1 MINVII
7 PVHNRIKYT
16 VECINS
22 LKKQDC
28 ASKLK
33 IFLVDDGS
41 VDNTKKIINQKFPEI
56 KIFSGNGSLFWGGA
70 INFGIKNVLRLSKK
84 NDWILLVNND
94 VEFKKNAIS
103 NLVKNSLKYKRKV
116 IIGSLT
122 VSFKD
127 KKTIIK
133 SGTIVK
139 NWFLNV
145 THHKFSGL
153 RIESLKN
160 KKPVS
165 VDFLTGRCLLH
176 PVEIFKKVKNY
187 DSKNFPHYGAD
198 DEFSMRVKKY
208 GYSTILCPT
217 SIVFLKE
224 DKNKFKKKIN
234 FQNFVFTL
242 FSIKS
247 SSNIVNKFKLSFLVA
262 PSYAKLSFFTI
273 GILKSIIIFLRNEK

>member
-56 KIFSGNGSLFWGGA
+56 KIFTGNGSLFWGGA
-70 INFGIKNVLRLSKK
+70 VNFGIKNVLRLSKK

-94 VEFKKNAIS
+94 VVFKKNAVS
-103 NLVKNSLKYKRKV
+103 NLVKNSSKYKRKAV
-116 IIGSLT
+116 MGALT

-133 SGTIVK
+133 SGTLVK
-139 NWFLNV
+139 NWFFNITSHQFLGLN
-145 THHKFSGL
+145 
-153 RIESLKN
+153 LKN
-160 KKPVS
+160 LKDKEPVK

-217 SIVFLKE
+217 SVVFLKE
-224 DKNKFKKKIN
+224 DQNRNKKKISYKN
-234 FQNFVFTL
+234 FIFTL

-247 SSNIVNKFKLSFLVA
+247 SSNIINKFKLALIVV
-262 PSYAKLSFFTI
+262 PTYAKISFFII
-273 GILKSIIIFLRNEK
+273 GILKSIIIFFKK

>member
-1 MINVII
+1 M
-7 PVHNRIKYT
+7 HKLFEKTRLCIK
-16 VECINS
+16 IKN
-22 LKKQDC
+22 
-28 ASKLK
+28 
-33 IFLVDDGS
+33 FLVDDGS
-41 VDNTKKIINQKFPEI
+41 DDNTTEIINKKFPEI
-56 KIFSGNGSLFWGGA
+56 KIFNGNGSLFWGGA
-70 INFGIKNVLRLSKK
+70 ISFGIKNVLRLSKK

-94 VEFKKNAIS
+94 VEFRKNAIS
-103 NLVKNSLKYKRKV
+103 NLVNNSLKYKRKV
-116 IIGSLT
+116 IMGSLT
-122 VSFKD
+122 LSFKD

-145 THHKFSGL
+145 THHEFLGL
-153 RIESLKN
+153 KIKSLKN
-160 KKPVS
+160 KKPVN

-224 DKNKFKKKIN
+224 DKDKVKKKIS
-234 FQNFVFTL
+234 FKRFIFTL

-247 SSNIVNKFKLSFLVA
+247 SSNIINKFKLSFLVV
-262 PSYAKLSFFTI
+262 PSYAKLSFFLI
-273 GILKSIIIFLRNEK
+273 GVFKSIVVFFKK